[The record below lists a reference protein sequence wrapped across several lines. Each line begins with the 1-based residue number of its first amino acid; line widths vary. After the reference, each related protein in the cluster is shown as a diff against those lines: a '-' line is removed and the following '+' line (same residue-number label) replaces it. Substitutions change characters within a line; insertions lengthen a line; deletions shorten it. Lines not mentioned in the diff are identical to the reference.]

1 MPGVL
6 AGVKYVG
13 TGLFVIGAVSGVV
26 TGAYFTTK
34 FCNELID
41 QFTDYYKKN
50 ADKIASSYQEA
61 IEYFDDVLK

>member
-1 MPGVL
+1 MFERGWWNNGRKCNKL
-6 AGVKYVG
+6 
-13 TGLFVIGAVSGVV
+13 SGVV